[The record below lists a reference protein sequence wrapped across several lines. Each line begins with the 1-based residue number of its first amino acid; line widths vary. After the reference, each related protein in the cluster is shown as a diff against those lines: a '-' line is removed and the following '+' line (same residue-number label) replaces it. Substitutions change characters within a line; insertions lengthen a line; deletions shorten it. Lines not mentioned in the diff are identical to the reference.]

1 MKLEFDGQKNEPD
14 MIVNVPIELLL
25 KSQCLIIVMKYIVKK
40 GEWESVMISDTNEED
55 YGAAEF
61 K

>member
-1 MKLEFDGQKNEPD
+1 
-14 MIVNVPIELLL
+14 
-25 KSQCLIIVMKYIVKK
+25 MKYIVKK
-40 GEWESVMISDTNEED
+40 GEWESVMISDTNEEE